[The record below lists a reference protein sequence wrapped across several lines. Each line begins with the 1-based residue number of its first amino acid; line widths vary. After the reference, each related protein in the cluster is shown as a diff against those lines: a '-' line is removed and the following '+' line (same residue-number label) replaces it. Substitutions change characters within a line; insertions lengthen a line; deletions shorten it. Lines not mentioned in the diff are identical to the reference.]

1 MVAPIQTPPQIQHG
15 ARMTA
20 DEFDRLPEHDGGFV
34 ELIEGV
40 VVVAGGASV
49 DHQNL
54 HRNLL
59 KLMFALK
66 LDERGKLLYAPFS
79 VKLDEENIPEPDFL
93 WIAPETVVV
102 YERAR
107 IVGSPDLII
116 EILSPSTGKLDKT
129 TKFDVY
135 ERSGVKEYWIADPDY
150 GVIEIYSL
158 REGRYARLGAYG
170 EGDSFESPVLGI
182 TIALNGI
189 FPA

>member
-1 MVAPIQTPPQIQHG
+1 M
-15 ARMTA
+15 
-20 DEFDRLPEHDGGFV
+20 
-34 ELIEGV
+34 
-40 VVVAGGASV
+40 VAGGASV
-49 DHQNL
+49 PHQDL

-79 VKLDEENIPEPDFL
+79 VKLDGENVLEPDFL
-93 WIAPETVVV
+93 WVAPESTVI

-107 IVGSPDLII
+107 LVGAPDLII

-129 TKFDVY
+129 TKFDIY

-150 GVIEIYSL
+150 GVIEIYAL
-158 REGRYARLGAYG
+158 RDGSYTRHGAYG
-170 EGDSFESPVLGI
+170 EGDSFESPILGV
-182 TIALNGI
+182 TVALNGI

>member
-1 MVAPIQTPPQIQHG
+1 MVAPIQTPPQILHG
-15 ARMTA
+15 VRMTTE
-20 DEFDRLPEHDGGFV
+20 EFDRLPEHESGFV

-40 VVVAGGASV
+40 VVGAGGASV
-49 DHQNL
+49 PHQDL

-79 VKLDEENIPEPDFL
+79 VKLDDENTPEPDFL
-93 WIAPETVVV
+93 WIVPETPVV

-107 IVGSPDLII
+107 IVGAPDLII

-129 TKFDVY
+129 TKFEVY

-150 GVIEIYSL
+150 GVIEIYTL
-158 REGRYARLGAYG
+158 QEGRYVRLGAYG
-170 EGDSFESPVLGI
+170 EGDSFESPTLGAAI
-182 TIALNGI
+182 TLNGI
-189 FPA
+189 FS

>member
-20 DEFDRLPEHDGGFV
+20 DEFDGLPEHDGGFV

-49 DHQNL
+49 EHQRLIRRLFVYLNSIVTAGEW
-54 HRNLL
+54 
-59 KLMFALK
+59 FT
-66 LDERGKLLYAPFS
+66 AP
-79 VKLDEENIPEPDFL
+79 LTLTLEGNNRPEPDIF
-93 WIAPETVVV
+93 WIAPDMPVV
-102 YERAR
+102 YEQAR
-107 IVGSPDLII
+107 VIGAPGLII

-135 ERSGVKEYWIADPDY
+135 ERSGVKEYWNADPDY
-150 GVIEIYSL
+150 GVIEIYTL

-170 EGDSFESPVLGI
+170 EADSFESPVLGV

-189 FPA
+189 FPE